1 MTSMPGREP
10 PVSRRVFISYNAADR
25 ELVGSVMTWLRT
37 SDLSPAEIADPVSS
51 ASRAEDV
58 RSVIQDSIA
67 SCDAMV
73 VIWSRRAA
81 ESKWVQYELGMAQAL
96 GKRIVVLLAGGSP
109 SDLPQELADTQQVE
123 LNAKSA

>member
-1 MTSMPGREP
+1 M
-10 PVSRRVFISYNAADR
+10 SRKVFISYNAADR

-51 ASRAEDV
+51 GVATGDV

-73 VIWSRRAA
+73 LVWSRRAA

-109 SDLPQELADTQQVE
+109 SDLPEELADTQQVE